1 MRILIAFVVLVAV
14 FGLVW
19 LALWSV
25 GYLFRRLL
33 GRAPLSPLVYLLVGL
48 TRNWIRTVLTVMS
61 VAAALF
67 LFVALGGVLDT
78 LKGAIQ
84 VGSEQRLITR
94 NGISLVF
101 PLPIA
106 YRERIAAVPGVQT
119 VSYSNWF
126 GGQDPVDP
134 RNFYAQFAVDAET
147 YFPMYASDVEIV
159 QASPPQANV
168 ALPPGVDPRLASFM
182 SEQTAC
188 VVGEKLLHKMGW
200 KLGQTVTVKGTIYPG
215 TWTFTIRAVYRAKVK
230 SMREETLFFHWNYLN
245 QMGMGGQSFVGVYHL
260 ALSQPG
266 RAADIANQV
275 DAMFENSSAATLTE
289 TERAFQAGF
298 ISMYGNIPFVLRIIG
313 LAVVFA
319 ILLVAANT
327 MLMSFR
333 ERTTEFGVL
342 KTLGFADGAVFAIV
356 LTEAAVI
363 TLGGGL
369 LGALLAKSLAQK
381 LDLPVLPPMRVEW
394 ATVYTGVA
402 VAALLGAISALIPA
416 WQAMKLRIVDAL
428 RRV

>member
-1 MRILIAFVVLVAV
+1 MRIVLAIAALVAA

-25 GYLFRRLL
+25 GYALRRLL
-33 GRAPLSPLVYLLVGL
+33 ARTTVSPLTFLFVGL
-48 TRNWIRTVLTVMS
+48 TRNWIRTVLTIMS

-94 NGISLVF
+94 NAISLVF

-106 YRERIAAVPGVQT
+106 YRERIAAIPGVQT

-126 GGQDPVDP
+126 GGQDPNDP
-134 RNFYAQFAVDAET
+134 RNFFAQFAVDAET
-147 YFPMYASDVEIV
+147 YFPMYANDVEIT
-159 QASPPQANV
+159 QASPPQAKV
-168 ALPPGVDPRLASFM
+168 ALPAGMDPGLAAFM

-188 VVGEKLLHKMGW
+188 VVGHKLMQKMGW
-200 KLGQTVTVKGTIYPG
+200 KLGQTVTIKGTIYPG
-215 TWTFTIRAVYRAKVK
+215 NWTFTIRAVYRSKVR
-230 SMREETLFFHWNYLN
+230 SMREEDLFFHWNYLN
-245 QMGMGGQSFVGVYHL
+245 QMGMGGQSFVGVFHL
-260 ALSQPG
+260 ALSQPE
-266 RAADIANQV
+266 RAADIGKQV
-275 DAMFENSSAATLTE
+275 DAMFENSAAATHTE

-342 KTLGFADGAVFAIV
+342 KTLGYNDGTVFAIV

-369 LGALLAKSLAQK
+369 LGALLAKSLVQTF
-381 LDLPVLPPMRVEW
+381 DLAVLPPMRVEW
-394 ATVYTGVA
+394 ATVYWGVGVA
-402 VAALLGAISALIPA
+402 LLLGAVSALIPA